1 MGDVLGVRQS
11 GKTRDVGVSFYLKL
25 LEEKIEE
32 LQSGKKVTKVDTVI
46 DLPITAYIPD
56 EAFSSDVEKIH
67 FYRELESVRTE
78 EELTEIIEALKNR
91 IDITQSAIAHLFL
104 LIRARLY
111 CSSLGIRRVN
121 IQLGKYTLEWAKEGT
136 ETLETM
142 KAILKN
148 DSKQVAEVVS
158 GKKIC
163 FPKKAF
169 LNHGKFLEYLLV
181 DKKILSQ

>member
-1 MGDVLGVRQS
+1 MLGVRQS

-32 LQSGKKVTKVDTVI
+32 LQSGKKVTTIDTII

-67 FYRELESVRTE
+67 FYRELESVRNE
-78 EELTEIIEALKNR
+78 EELTDIITALKSR
-91 IDITQSAIAHLFL
+91 IDITESAITHLFL

-121 IQLGKYTLEWAKEGT
+121 IQLGKYTLEWAREGT
-136 ETLETM
+136 ETLEAM
-142 KAILKN
+142 KIILKN
-148 DSKQVAEVVS
+148 DLKQNAEVMS

-163 FPKKAF
+163 FPRKAF
-169 LNHGKFLEYLLV
+169 LNHGKFLEYLLGR
-181 DKKILSQ
+181 